1 MDRSLAFI
9 LPGAPDAEVQR
20 SRAIIWPVSDA
31 REAERVFKRLR
42 VAAEDAVDAGAAKA
56 FIEEIEQ
63 RARGQVR
70 QQSNTPAGGRLG
82 PTLAEFKSEFLDWAR
97 AHNKPSEVD
106 GKEMVLRRH
115 LLPALGHLR
124 LGEIRRREIDR
135 FKSAKLKQ
143 GLDPKTVNN
152 IVAVLSKLLKLAVQ
166 WEVIDHAPPVGLLKV
181 AKPEFDF
188 LTFDEADRLLCGAEP
203 ERETWVMILVAVR
216 TGLRQG
222 ELLALQWDDVDL
234 VKGVLHVRRAV
245 ARGIVGTPKSNRS
258 RFVTLS
264 PQTVRGLKAHR
275 HLRGDLVFSQEDGSM
290 LTKGECKHPLW
301 RACKRAGLRRIGWHV
316 LRHTFASH
324 LAMRGKPMKVIQEL
338 LGHATME
345 MTMRYAH
352 LAPAVHRDAV
362 AALDGPSP
370 FQVDSEDAIG

>member
-9 LPGAPDAEVQR
+9 LPGAPEAEVRR
-20 SRAIIWPVSDA
+20 SRAISWPVSDA

-56 FIEEIEQ
+56 FVEEIEQ
-63 RARGQVR
+63 RSRGEVR
-70 QQSNTPAGGRLG
+70 RESNTHAGARLG
-82 PTLAEFKSEFLDWAR
+82 PTLAEFKAEFLDWAG
-97 AHNKPSEVD
+97 AHNKPSEVE
-106 GKEMVLRRH
+106 GKAMVLRRH
-115 LLPALGHLR
+115 LLPAFGNMR

-135 FKSAKLKQ
+135 YKAAKSRH
-143 GLDPKTVNN
+143 GLCPKTINN
-152 IVAVLSKLLKLAVQ
+152 TLGVLSKLLKLAVQ
-166 WEVIDHAPPVGLLKV
+166 WEVIDHAPPVGLLKTV
-181 AKPEFDF
+181 KPAFDF
-188 LTFDEADRLLCGAEP
+188 LTFDEADRLLCAAESEP
-203 ERETWVMILVAVR
+203 DALTMILVAVR

-234 VKGVLHVRRAV
+234 VKGMLQVRRAV
-245 ARGIVGTPKSNRS
+245 ARGIVGTPKSNRA
-258 RFVTLS
+258 RFVSLS
-264 PQTVRGLKAHR
+264 PHTVRGLRAHR
-275 HLRGDLVFSQEDGSM
+275 HLRGELVFCREDGSM
-290 LTKGECKHPLW
+290 LTKGECRHPLW

-370 FQVDSEDAIG
+370 FEADSEDAIG